1 VSSGRA
7 GILIS
12 VVLLL
17 AGVALLTAS
26 PKGQSAPRSQSAA
39 RALSCGGERWPV
51 KTLSDGRVH
60 LVDFH
65 PPRRTTVNRL
75 RHKRRP
81 HIGGNSPR
89 RRGAER
95 KTFRVRARLLKFAQ
109 FGDHDI
115 HMVISA
121 PGHRSGTMIVE
132 FPNVRC
138 NGARRSI
145 KRPAMRRARRHLR
158 AACGIPHSSS
168 FTHLRGKATITGVGF
183 FDLIHGQTG
192 QAPNGIE
199 LHPVLKFTDANC

>member
-1 VSSGRA
+1 M
-7 GILIS
+7 IS

-26 PKGQSAPRSQSAA
+26 PEGQSAPSRSAA
-39 RALSCGGERWPV
+39 RTLRCGGERWPV
-51 KTLSDGRVH
+51 KTLSDSRVH
-60 LVDFH
+60 RVNFH
-65 PPRRTTVNRL
+65 PRRTTVTRL

-81 HIGGNSPR
+81 HIEDHSPR

-95 KTFRVRARLLKFAQ
+95 KTFRVRARLLKFARSD
-109 FGDHDI
+109 DHDI
-115 HMVISA
+115 HMVISH
-121 PGHRSGTMIVE
+121 PRHRSRTMIVE

-138 NGARRSI
+138 NGARHSI
-145 KRPAMRRARRHLR
+145 KKRAMRRARRDLR
-158 AACGIPHSSS
+158 AGCGIPPSTS

>member
-1 VSSGRA
+1 M
-7 GILIS
+7 IS

-17 AGVALLTAS
+17 AGGALLAAS
-26 PKGQSAPRSQSAA
+26 PKGQSAPRSRSAA

-51 KTLSDGRVH
+51 KTLSDGRAH

-65 PPRRTTVNRL
+65 PRRRTVTRL

-81 HIGGNSPR
+81 HVVESDSR
-89 RRGAER
+89 RLRRAER
-95 KTFRVRARLLKFAQ
+95 KTFRVRARLIEFAR
-109 FGDHDI
+109 FEDHDI
-115 HMVISA
+115 HMVISE
-121 PGHRSGTMIVE
+121 PGHRSRTMIVE

-145 KRPAMRRARRHLR
+145 KRRAMRRARRHLR
-158 AACGIPHSSS
+158 AACGLPPSTG
-168 FTHLRGKATITGVGF
+168 FAHLRGKATITGVGF

>member
-1 VSSGRA
+1 M
-7 GILIS
+7 IS

-26 PKGQSAPRSQSAA
+26 PESQSAPRSRSAA
-39 RALSCGGERWPV
+39 TTLSCGGERWPV
-51 KTLSDGRVH
+51 KTLSDRRAH

-65 PPRRTTVNRL
+65 PRRTTVTRL

-81 HIGGNSPR
+81 HHIENDSLR

-95 KTFRVRARLLKFAQ
+95 KTFRVRARLLKFAA
-109 FGDHDI
+109 FDDHDI
-115 HMVISA
+115 HVVISE
-121 PGHRSGTMIVE
+121 PGHRSRTMIVE

-138 NGARRSI
+138 NGARHSI
-145 KRPAMRRARRHLR
+145 KKPAMRRARRHLR

-199 LHPVLKFTDANC
+199 LHPVLRFTDASC

>member
-1 VSSGRA
+1 M
-7 GILIS
+7 IN
-12 VVLLL
+12 VVFLL
-17 AGVALLTAS
+17 AGATLLTAG
-26 PKGQSAPRSQSAA
+26 PEGQSAPRSQSAA

-51 KTLSDGRVH
+51 KTLSDGRAH

-65 PPRRTTVNRL
+65 PRRTTVTRL

-81 HIGGNSPR
+81 HIEDNSPR

-95 KTFRVRARLLKFAQ
+95 NTLRVRARLVKFARAH
-109 FGDHDI
+109 DHDI
-115 HMVISA
+115 HLVISH
-121 PGHRSGTMIVE
+121 PGHRSRTMIVE

-138 NGARRSI
+138 NGARHSI
-145 KRPAMRRARRHLR
+145 KKPAMRRARRHLR

-183 FDLIHGQTG
+183 FDLRHGQTG

-199 LHPVLKFTDANC
+199 LHPVLKFTDASC

>member
-1 VSSGRA
+1 M
-7 GILIS
+7 IS
-12 VVLLL
+12 VVFLL
-17 AGVALLTAS
+17 AGGGLLTAS

-39 RALSCGGERWPV
+39 RGLSCGGERWPV

-65 PPRRTTVNRL
+65 PRRTTVTRL

-81 HIGGNSPR
+81 HIEDNSPR

-95 KTFRVRARLLKFAQ
+95 KTFRVRARLIKFARAH
-109 FGDHDI
+109 DHDI
-115 HMVISA
+115 HMVISE
-121 PGHRSGTMIVE
+121 PRHRSRTMIVD

-145 KRPAMRRARRHLR
+145 KKRAMRRARRHLT
-158 AACGIPHSSS
+158 AACGDPSTS

-183 FDLIHGQTG
+183 FDLRHGQTG

>member
-1 VSSGRA
+1 M
-7 GILIS
+7 IS

-26 PKGQSAPRSQSAA
+26 PEGQSAPRSRSSQSAA
-39 RALSCGGERWPV
+39 RTLSCGGERWPV
-51 KTLSDGRVH
+51 KTLSDARAH

-65 PPRRTTVNRL
+65 PRRTTVTRL

-81 HIGGNSPR
+81 HIEDDSPR

-95 KTFRVRARLLKFAQ
+95 KTFRVRARLLKFAR

-115 HMVISA
+115 HMVITE
-121 PGHRSGTMIVE
+121 PGHRSRTMIVE

-138 NGARRSI
+138 NGARHSI
-145 KRPAMRRARRHLR
+145 KKRAMRRARRRLR
-158 AACGIPHSSS
+158 AACGIPHSSN